1 MQHLTTNE
9 LLANLA
15 TRADLSKRELVLVD
29 RLTSAI
35 QEIEALERDILE
47 LEQEL
52 VNAQESARCQED

>member
-15 TRADLSKRELVLVD
+15 TRADLSERELVLVD

-35 QEIEALERDILE
+35 QEIEALERDILGLEHE
-47 LEQEL
+47 LAEAAERP
-52 VNAQESARCQED
+52 AYSDD

>member
-15 TRADLSKRELVLVD
+15 TRADLSERELVLVD